1 MEKIVLMG
9 HSTGSQDVIHYLSA
23 SSSSYALATGS
34 DPTVSSGKGLPQ
46 VDGGILQAPASDREF
61 NEDPTSP
68 LSGLWLSRLPT
79 ATTLVKSA
87 RGAEILDEELCA
99 KLGCR
104 MSAYRLWS
112 LTHVR
117 FALSSQIRS

>member
-1 MEKIVLMG
+1 MG

-23 SSSSYALATGS
+23 SSSSYASATGS
-34 DPTVSSGKGLPQ
+34 DPTTSAGGDLPQ
-46 VDGGILQAPASDREF
+46 VDGGILQAPVSDREY

-68 LSGLWLSRLPT
+68 HSQIWLSRLPAAT
-79 ATTLVKSA
+79 AMVKSG

-99 KLGCR
+99 KSGCR

-112 LTHVR
+112 LVHVR
-117 FALSSQIRS
+117 FVPPPHLWS